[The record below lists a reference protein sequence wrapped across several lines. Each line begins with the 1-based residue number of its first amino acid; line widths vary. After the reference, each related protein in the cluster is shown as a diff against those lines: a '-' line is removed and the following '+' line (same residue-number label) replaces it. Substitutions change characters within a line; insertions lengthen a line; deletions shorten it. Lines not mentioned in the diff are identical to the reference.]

1 LLELQKKKHFSL
13 IGGPSGTFVPMK
25 IRLFLFHTTMKQT
38 TKLLS
43 SLLVSALV
51 ASSAF
56 AEIRTWTD
64 TSGRQVIA
72 SFIGLDGENIVLQT
86 ADGATYKFP
95 LTNLS
100 AEDQTLAKSSKPS
113 DKPVMLANAT
123 VAQASAA
130 VDKLVANGLV
140 RANPERAKGGK
151 KPITGFNPMANDEQ
165 FVRRVYLDVVGRI
178 PNYTETMQFIQDSN
192 PNKRAKLI
200 DMLIDSPGYNSNTF
214 NYFAEMLRVK
224 DRLEQ
229 DNLRGVPYINWMQ
242 HQIEQNVPWDKMVA
256 EMLTAKGKMW
266 DRKPDGSYNGGAGYL
281 LRDAGMPLD
290 NLANTLAVFLGT
302 DVACAQCHDHPFSDW
317 TQHQFYEMAAFF
329 GATTTNMRAAANRKK
344 GKDSSGM
351 MAANAMKDL
360 MPKIEEMVTKSG
372 MDIKRVRNGIQNY
385 MGANRFIV
393 GDNDTNNMKLP
404 HDYKY
409 PDDKPDA
416 LVEPKFIT
424 WSKTDKNL
432 AAYKQKMKSAEE
444 LRPAFAKWATD
455 PSNPRFAMAIA
466 NRMWKRAF
474 GQGICEPVTNIDDPK
489 QSVNPELLVHLAEEM
504 KRVKFN
510 IKDFMRIIYNTRAYQ
525 SEATSEKIAMGE
537 PYYFQGP
544 LLRRMTAEQ
553 AWDSYMTLV
562 LGDPDKYA
570 KPLEDL
576 YSRSIDLDLSNPKLD
591 AQTVLVKYSAYR
603 EMAAKERALMG
614 GGLAEAGGDDMMM
627 EGKAKGKAKAEA
639 KPVSG
644 MAENASLTYQG
655 MVLRRASTLEQP
667 APNGHFL
674 IDFGQ
679 SPRALID
686 GSVKTGSVPQVL
698 MMMNGK
704 AQAMLT
710 SNDSLIFRTMEKVKS
725 PPEKVEALFVSVLN
739 RRPTLAEKDIAKRA
753 LSGGDT
759 GYANMIWA
767 LINTREFIFIQ

>member
-1 LLELQKKKHFSL
+1 
-13 IGGPSGTFVPMK
+13 
-25 IRLFLFHTTMKQT
+25 MKQT

-51 ASSAF
+51 ASSAI
-56 AEIRTWTD
+56 AEVSTWTD
-64 TSGRQVIA
+64 TSGRQVTA
-72 SFIGLDGENIVLQT
+72 SFIGLDGENIILQT
-86 ADGATYKFP
+86 ADGATHKFP
-95 LTNLS
+95 LTKLS
-100 AEDQTLAKSSKPS
+100 AEDQARAKSMKPS
-113 DKPVMLANAT
+113 DQPVMLANAT

-165 FVRRVYLDVVGRI
+165 FVRRVYLDIVGRI
-178 PNYTETMQFIQDSN
+178 PNYAETMQFIQDSN

-200 DMLIDSPGYNSNTF
+200 DMLLDSPGYNSNTF

-242 HQIEQNVPWDKMVA
+242 HSIEKNVTWDKMVF

-266 DRKPDGSYNGGAGYL
+266 QDGAAGYL

-329 GATTTNMRAAANRKK
+329 GATTTNMRAKENRKS
-344 GKDSSGM
+344 KDSGM
-351 MAANAMKDL
+351 TAMNAMKDL
-360 MPKIEEMVTKSG
+360 MPKIEEMVTKG
-372 MDIKRVRNGIQNY
+372 GGDIKRIRNGIQNY

-393 GDNDTNNMKLP
+393 GDTDTNNMKLP

-409 PDDKPDA
+409 PDAKPNDP
-416 LVEPKFIT
+416 VEPKFIT

-432 AAYKQKMKSAEE
+432 PAYKQKMKSAEE
-444 LRPAFAKWATD
+444 LRPAFAKWVTD

-474 GQGICEPVTNIDDPK
+474 GQGISEPVTNIDDPK

-504 KRVKFN
+504 KRVKFD
-510 IKDFMRIIYNTRAYQ
+510 IKAFMRIIYNTRAYQ

-544 LLRRMTAEQ
+544 LLRRMSAEQ

-591 AQTVLVKYSAYR
+591 AQTVLIKYDAFR
-603 EMAAKERALMG
+603 KMAEKERALMG

-627 EGKAKGKAKAEA
+627 DTKSTKGKGKAEA
-639 KPVSG
+639 KPAG
-644 MAENASLTYQG
+644 EMMENASLTYQG

-710 SNDSLIFRTMEKVKS
+710 SPDSLIFRTMEKVKS

-753 LSGGDT
+753 LSGGDE

>member
-1 LLELQKKKHFSL
+1 
-13 IGGPSGTFVPMK
+13 
-25 IRLFLFHTTMKQT
+25 MKQT

-51 ASSAF
+51 ASSAI
-56 AEIRTWTD
+56 AEPRTWTD
-64 TSGRQVIA
+64 TSGRQVNA

-86 ADGATYKFP
+86 TDGATHKFP
-95 LTNLS
+95 LAKLS
-100 AEDQTLAKSSKPS
+100 PEDQAVAKSMKPS
-113 DKPVMLANAT
+113 DQPVMLANAT

-130 VDKLVANGLV
+130 VDRLVANGLV

-165 FVRRVYLDVVGRI
+165 FVRRVYLDIVGRI
-178 PNYTETMQFIQDSN
+178 PNYAETMQFIQDSN

-200 DMLIDSPGYNSNTF
+200 DMLLDSPGYNSNTF

-242 HQIEQNVPWDKMVA
+242 HQIEKNVTWDKMVF

-266 DRKPDGSYNGGAGYL
+266 QDGAAGYL

-317 TQHQFYEMAAFF
+317 TQHQFYEMASFF
-329 GATTTNMRAAANRKK
+329 GATTTRMTAAANRKK
-344 GKDSSGM
+344 AKENGSPGM
-351 MAANAMKDL
+351 TMNAMNDL
-360 MPKIEEMVTKSG
+360 MPKIEEMVTKG
-372 MDIKRVRNGIQNY
+372 GGDIKRIRNGIRNY
-385 MGANRFIV
+385 MSANSYVV
-393 GDNDTNNMKLP
+393 GDLDSNSMKLP

-409 PDDKPDA
+409 PDAKPGDM
-416 LVEPKFIT
+416 VEPKFIT
-424 WSKTDKNL
+424 WTKNDKNL
-432 AAYKQKMKSAEE
+432 PAYKQKMKSAEE
-444 LRPAFAKWATD
+444 LRPAFAKWVTD

-474 GQGICEPVTNIDDPK
+474 GQGVNEPVTNIDDPK

-504 KRVKFN
+504 KRVKFD
-510 IKDFMRIIYNTRAYQ
+510 IKAFMRILYNTRAYQ
-525 SEATSEKIAMGE
+525 SEATSERIAMGE

-544 LLRRMTAEQ
+544 LLRRMSAEQ

-591 AQTVLVKYSAYR
+591 AQTVLIKYDAFR
-603 EMAAKERALMG
+603 KMGEKERALNG
-614 GGLAEAGGDDMMM
+614 GSLADAGGDDMMM
-627 EGKAKGKAKAEA
+627 DSKAKGKGKAEP
-639 KPVSG
+639 KG
-644 MAENASLTYQG
+644 GDMMENASLTYNG
-655 MVLRRASTLEQP
+655 MILRRASTLEQP

-686 GSVKTGSVPQVL
+686 GSVKSGSVPQVL

-704 AQAMLT
+704 AQQMLT

-753 LSGGDT
+753 LSGGDD

-767 LINTREFIFIQ
+767 LVNTREFIFIQ

>member
-1 LLELQKKKHFSL
+1 
-13 IGGPSGTFVPMK
+13 
-25 IRLFLFHTTMKQT
+25 MKQT

-51 ASSAF
+51 ASSAM

-64 TSGRQVIA
+64 TSGRQVTA
-72 SFIGLDGENIVLQT
+72 SFIGIDGDNIILQT
-86 ADGATYKFP
+86 ADGGTHKFP
-95 LTNLS
+95 LTKLS
-100 AEDQTLAKSSKPS
+100 AEDQALAKSLKPS
-113 DKPVMLANAT
+113 DQPVMLANAT

-140 RANPERAKGGK
+140 RANPARAKGGK

-165 FVRRVYLDVVGRI
+165 FVRRVYLDIVGRI
-178 PNYTETMQFIQDSN
+178 PNYAESMQFIQDSN

-200 DMLIDSPGYNSNTF
+200 DMLLDSPGYSSNTY

-242 HQIEQNVPWDKMVA
+242 HQIQNNVTWDKMVY

-266 DRKPDGSYNGGAGYL
+266 DKKDNGEYNGAAGYL

-329 GATTTNMRAAANRKK
+329 GATTTNMRAVANRKK
-344 GKDSSGM
+344 AKEASGM
-351 MAANAMKDL
+351 MAMDAMKDL
-360 MPKIEEMVTKSG
+360 MPKIEEIVTKSG
-372 MDIKRVRNGIQNY
+372 GDIKRLRNGIRNY
-385 MGANRFIV
+385 MGANNAVV
-393 GDNDTNNMKLP
+393 GDMDSNNMKLP

-424 WSKTDKNL
+424 RSKNDKNL
-432 AAYKQKMKSAEE
+432 PAYKQKMKSAEE
-444 LRPAFAKWATD
+444 LRTAFAKWTTD

-474 GQGICEPVTNIDDPK
+474 GQGISEPVTNIDDPK
-489 QSVNPELLVHLAEEM
+489 QSVNPELLVHLAQEM
-504 KRVKFN
+504 VRVKFD
-510 IKDFMRIIYNTRAYQ
+510 IKAFMRIIYNTRAYQ

-544 LLRRMTAEQ
+544 LLRRMSAEQ

-576 YSRSIDLDLSNPKLD
+576 YSRSVDLDLTNPKLD
-591 AQTVLVKYSAYR
+591 AQTVLIKYEAFR
-603 EMAAKERALMG
+603 KMGEKERALMG
-614 GGLAEAGGDDMMM
+614 GGLAEAGDDMMM
-627 EGKAKGKAKAEA
+627 DSGKTKGKGKAEA
-639 KPVSG
+639 KPAG
-644 MAENASLTYQG
+644 EMMENASLTYNG
-655 MVLRRASTLEQP
+655 MVLRRAATLEQP

-704 AQAMLT
+704 AQQMLT
-710 SNDSLIFRTMEKVKS
+710 SPDSLIFRTMEKVKS

-753 LSGGDT
+753 LSGGED

>member
-1 LLELQKKKHFSL
+1 
-13 IGGPSGTFVPMK
+13 
-25 IRLFLFHTTMKQT
+25 MKQT

-51 ASSAF
+51 ASSAL
-56 AEIRTWTD
+56 AESRTWTD
-64 TSGRQVIA
+64 SSGRQVTA

-86 ADGATYKFP
+86 ADGATHKFP
-95 LTNLS
+95 LTKLS
-100 AEDQTLAKSSKPS
+100 AEDQALAKTLKPS
-113 DKPVMLANAT
+113 EQPVMLANAT

-130 VDKLVANGLV
+130 IDKLVANGLL
-140 RANPERAKGGK
+140 RANPERAKMTPPK
-151 KPITGFNPMANDEQ
+151 PPITKFNPLCNDEQ
-165 FVRRVYLDVVGRI
+165 FVRRVYLDIVGRI
-178 PNYTETMQFIQDSN
+178 PNYTETMTFIQDSN
-192 PNKRAKLI
+192 ANKRAKLI
-200 DMLIDSPGYNSNTF
+200 DMLLDSPGYNSNTF

-242 HQIEQNVPWDKMVA
+242 HEIEKNTPWDKMVY

-266 DRKPDGSYNGGAGYL
+266 QDGAAGYL

-317 TQHQFYEMAAFF
+317 TQHQFYEMASFF

-344 GKDSSGM
+344 DKDSGM
-351 MAANAMKDL
+351 MAQNAMRDL

-372 MDIKRVRNGIQNY
+372 MDIKRIRNGIQNY

-393 GDNDTNNMKLP
+393 GDMDTNSMKLP

-409 PDDKPDA
+409 PDAKPNDP
-416 LVEPKFIT
+416 VEPKFIT
-424 WSKTDKNL
+424 WSKNDKNL
-432 AAYKQKMKSAEE
+432 PAYKQKMKSAEE
-444 LRPAFAKWATD
+444 LRPAFAKWTTD

-474 GQGICEPVTNIDDPK
+474 GQGVNEPVTNIDDPK
-489 QSVNPELLVHLAEEM
+489 QSVNPELLVHLGEEM

-510 IKDFMRIIYNTRAYQ
+510 IKDFMRILYNTHAYQ
-525 SEATSEKIAMGE
+525 AEATSEKMAMGE

-562 LGDPDKYA
+562 LGEPDKYA

-591 AQTVLVKYSAYR
+591 AQTVLVKYDAYR
-603 EMAAKERALMG
+603 KMAEKERALQG
-614 GGLAEAGGDDMMM
+614 GSLADAGGDDMMM
-627 EGKAKGKAKAEA
+627 MDNKAKGKGKAEA
-639 KPVSG
+639 KPSEG
-644 MAENASLTYQG
+644 MSENASLVYEG

-679 SPRALID
+679 SPRSLID

-704 AQAMLT
+704 AQKMLT
-710 SNDSLIFRTMEKVKS
+710 NPDSLIFRTMEKVKS
-725 PPEKVEALFVSVLN
+725 PPEKVEALFVSVLS

-753 LSGGDT
+753 LSGGDD

>member
-1 LLELQKKKHFSL
+1 
-13 IGGPSGTFVPMK
+13 
-25 IRLFLFHTTMKQT
+25 MKQT

-43 SLLVSALV
+43 SLFVTALF
-51 ASSAF
+51 ATSAF

-64 TSGRQVIA
+64 TKGRQVTA
-72 SFIGLDGENIVLQT
+72 SFIGLDGENIILQT
-86 ADGATYKFP
+86 ADGATHKFP

-100 AEDQTLAKSSKPS
+100 AEDQTLAKTMKPS
-113 DKPVMLANAT
+113 EQPVMLANAT

-130 VDKLVANGLV
+130 VDRLVAAGLV
-140 RANPERAKGGK
+140 RANPERTKGGK
-151 KPITGFNPMANDEQ
+151 KPITGFNPLANDEQ
-165 FVRRVYLDVVGRI
+165 FVRRVYLDIVGRI
-178 PNYTETMQFIQDSN
+178 PNYTETTQFIQDSN

-200 DMLIDSPGYNSNTF
+200 DMLLDSPGYNSHTF

-229 DNLRGVPYINWMQ
+229 DNLRGIPYINWMQ
-242 HQIEQNVPWDKMVA
+242 DQISKNRPWNEMVYD
-256 EMLTAKGKMW
+256 MLTASGKMW
-266 DRKPDGSYNGGAGYL
+266 HNGAAGYL

-317 TQHQFYEMAAFF
+317 TQHQFYEMASFF
-329 GATTTNMRAAANRKK
+329 GATTTNMRTAQARKK
-344 GKDSSGM
+344 GKESPGM
-351 MAANAMKDL
+351 MMNAMNDL

-372 MDIKRVRNGIQNY
+372 QDIKRIRNGIQNY
-385 MGANRFIV
+385 MGANRNIV
-393 GDNDTNNMKLP
+393 GDTDTNSTKLP

-409 PDDKPDA
+409 PDAKPLDP
-416 LVEPKFIT
+416 VEPKFIM
-424 WSKTDKNL
+424 WSKNDKNL
-432 AAYKQKMKSAEE
+432 PAYKQKMKAPEE
-444 LRPAFAKWATD
+444 LRPAFAKWTTD

-474 GQGICEPVTNIDDPK
+474 GQGISEPVTNIDDPK
-489 QSVNPELLVHLAEEM
+489 QSVNPELLIHLAEEM

-510 IKDFMRIIYNTRAYQ
+510 LKDFMRIIYNTRAYQ
-525 SEATSEKIAMGE
+525 SESTSEKIAMGE

-562 LGDPDKYA
+562 LGEPDKYT
-570 KPLEDL
+570 KPLDDL
-576 YSRSIDLDLSNPKLD
+576 YSKSIDLDLTNPKLD
-591 AQTVLVKYSAYR
+591 AQTVLVKYDAFR
-603 EMAAKERALMG
+603 RMAEKERALMG
-614 GGLAEAGGDDMMM
+614 GGLADAGGDMMM
-627 EGKAKGKAKAEA
+627 EDSKKSKGKAAPAE
-639 KPVSG
+639 
-644 MAENASLTYQG
+644 MMENASISYNG
-655 MVLRRASTLEQP
+655 MVLRRAAELEQP

-704 AQAMLT
+704 AQEMLT

-725 PPEKVEALFVSVLN
+725 PPEKVEALFISVLN
-739 RRPTLAEKDIAKRA
+739 RRPTMAEKDIAKRA
-753 LSGGDT
+753 LSSGDD
-759 GYANMIWA
+759 GYSNMIWA

>member
-1 LLELQKKKHFSL
+1 
-13 IGGPSGTFVPMK
+13 
-25 IRLFLFHTTMKQT
+25 MKQT

-51 ASSAF
+51 ASSAL
-56 AEIRTWTD
+56 AEVSTWTD
-64 TSGRQVIA
+64 TSGRQVTA
-72 SFIGLDGENIVLQT
+72 SFIGLDGENIILQT
-86 ADGATYKFP
+86 ADGATHKFP
-95 LTNLS
+95 LTKLS
-100 AEDQTLAKSSKPS
+100 AEDQARAKSMKPS
-113 DKPVMLANAT
+113 DQPVMLANST

-165 FVRRVYLDVVGRI
+165 FVRRVYLDIVGRI
-178 PNYTETMQFIQDSN
+178 PNHDETTQFIADSN

-200 DMLIDSPGYNSNTF
+200 DMLLDSPGYNSNTY

-242 HQIEQNVPWDKMVA
+242 HQIQKNVSWDKMVF

-266 DRKPDGSYNGGAGYL
+266 DKKDGEYNGAAGYL

-317 TQHQFYEMAAFF
+317 TQHQFYEMASFF
-329 GATTTNMRAAANRKK
+329 GATTTRMTAAANRKK
-344 GKDSSGM
+344 AKDSSGM
-351 MAANAMKDL
+351 MAMNAMNDL
-360 MPKIEEMVTKSG
+360 MPKIEEIVTKSG
-372 MDIKRVRNGIQNY
+372 GDIKRLRNGIRNY
-385 MGANRFIV
+385 MGANNAIV
-393 GDNDTNNMKLP
+393 GDMDSNSMKLP

-409 PDDKPDA
+409 PDAKPNDP
-416 LVEPKFIT
+416 VEPKFIT
-424 WSKTDKNL
+424 WTKNDKNL
-432 AAYKQKMKSAEE
+432 PAYKQKMKSAEE
-444 LRPAFAKWATD
+444 LRPAFAKWVTD

-474 GQGICEPVTNIDDPK
+474 GQGISEPVTNIDDPK
-489 QSVNPELLVHLAEEM
+489 QSVNPELLIHLAQEM
-504 KRVKFN
+504 VRVKFD
-510 IKDFMRIIYNTRAYQ
+510 IKNFMRIIYNTRAYQ

-576 YSRSIDLDLSNPKLD
+576 YSRSIDLDLTNPKLD
-591 AQTVLVKYSAYR
+591 AQTVLVKYDAYR
-603 EMAAKERALMG
+603 KMAEKERALMG

-627 EGKAKGKAKAEA
+627 EGASKSKGKAAA
-639 KPVSG
+639 KPAG
-644 MAENASLTYQG
+644 EMMENASLTYNG

-704 AQAMLT
+704 AQQMLT
-710 SNDSLIFRTMEKVKS
+710 SKDSLIFRTMEKVKS

-753 LSGGDT
+753 LSGGDE

>member
-1 LLELQKKKHFSL
+1 
-13 IGGPSGTFVPMK
+13 
-25 IRLFLFHTTMKQT
+25 MKQT

-43 SLLVSALV
+43 SLLVAVLF

-56 AEIRTWTD
+56 AELRTWTD
-64 TSGRQVIA
+64 TKGRQVTA
-72 SFIGLDGENIVLQT
+72 SFIGLDGGDIILQT
-86 ADGATYKFP
+86 ADGASHKFP

-100 AEDQTLAKSSKPS
+100 AEDQALAKSMKPS
-113 DKPVMLANAT
+113 DQPVMLANAT

-130 VDKLVANGLV
+130 IDRLVANGLV

-151 KPITGFNPMANDEQ
+151 KPITGFNPLANDEQ
-165 FVRRVYLDVVGRI
+165 FVRRVYLDIVGRI
-178 PNYTETMQFIQDSN
+178 PNYTETMQFLQDSN

-200 DMLIDSPGYNSNTF
+200 DMLLDSPGYNSATF
-214 NYFAEMLRVK
+214 DYFAEMLRVK

-242 HQIEQNVPWDKMVA
+242 DQIAKNASWSDMVYA
-256 EMLTAKGKMW
+256 MLTAKGKMW
-266 DRKPDGSYNGGAGYL
+266 QDGAAGYL

-317 TQHQFYEMAAFF
+317 TQHQFYEMASFF
-329 GATTTNMRAAANRKK
+329 GATTTTMNASRNRKEK
-344 GKDSSGM
+344 GEQM
-351 MAANAMKDL
+351 NAMNDL
-360 MPKIEEMVTKSG
+360 MPKIEELVTKSG
-372 MDIKRVRNGIQNY
+372 QDIKRIRNGIRNY

-393 GDNDTNNMKLP
+393 GDTDSNGMKLP

-409 PDDKPDA
+409 PDDKPNA
-416 LVEPKFIT
+416 PVEPKFIT
-424 WSKTDKNL
+424 WSKNDKNL
-432 AAYKQKMKSAEE
+432 PAYKQKMKAAED
-444 LRPAFAKWATD
+444 LRPAFAKWVTD

-474 GQGICEPVTNIDDPK
+474 GQGISEPVTNIDDPK
-489 QSVNPELLVHLAEEM
+489 QSVNPELLIHLAEEM

-562 LGDPDKYA
+562 LGDPDKYT
-570 KPLEDL
+570 KPLQDL

-591 AQTVLVKYSAYR
+591 AQTVLVKYSAFR
-603 EMAAKERALMG
+603 DMAAKERALMG
-614 GGLAEAGGDDMMM
+614 GGLADAGSDMM
-627 EGKAKGKAKAEA
+627 ESGTKAKGKAAE
-639 KPVSG
+639 KPSG
-644 MAENASLTYQG
+644 EMMENASLSYG
-655 MVLRRASTLEQP
+655 NMILRRASQLEQP

-704 AQAMLT
+704 AQEMLT
-710 SNDSLIFRTMEKVKS
+710 SSDSLIFRTMEKVKS
-725 PPEKVEALFVSVLN
+725 PPEKVEALFISILN

-753 LSGGDT
+753 LSSGDD

-767 LINTREFIFIQ
+767 LINTREFIFVQ